1 MADKKISALDAVTTT
16 VAADLAH
23 VITNVAVTPVNKK
36 ITVGNLFS
44 LANVETLVAADYAA
58 VTVSTSTQALDGK
71 RLFLCTG
78 TGSAACVATMT
89 AGDYIGQMIT
99 IVLVAT
105 APTSFKV
112 TPANFLDHTGGSN
125 TKILIP
131 AVGSNATL
139 FWTGSNWI
147 VTSLVGN
154 AVTGT

>member
-16 VAADLAH
+16 IAADIAH
-23 VITNVAVTPVNKK
+23 VVTAVATTPVNKK

-44 LANVETLVAADYAA
+44 LANVETLVAADYGA

-78 TGSAACVATMT
+78 TASQACVATMT
-89 AGDYIGQMIT
+89 AGDYIGQIIT

-112 TPANFLDHTGGSN
+112 TPATMLDHTGGSN
-125 TKILIP
+125 TAINLP
-131 AVGSNATL
+131 TVGDCATL
-139 FWTGSNWI
+139 LYTGSNWI
-147 VTSLVGN
+147 ITSLVGG
-154 AVTGT
+154 AVTST

>member
-1 MADKKISALDAVTTT
+1 MADKKISALTAASSA

-23 VITNVAVTPVNKK
+23 IITDVGTTPVNKK
-36 ITVGNLFS
+36 ITVENLFS

-78 TGSAACVATMT
+78 TGSALCVATMT
-89 AGDYIGQMIT
+89 AGDYIGQQIT

-112 TPANFLDHTGGSN
+112 TPASMLDHSGGSN
-125 TKILIP
+125 TKVNIP
-131 AVGSNATL
+131 TVGSNASFL
-139 FWTGSNWI
+139 WSGSNWI
-147 VTSLVGN
+147 ITSLVGG
-154 AVTGT
+154 AVTST

>member
-16 VAADLAH
+16 IAADLAH
-23 VITNVAVTPVNKK
+23 VITAVATTPVNKK
-36 ITVGNLFS
+36 ITIGNLFS

-89 AGDYIGQMIT
+89 AGDYIGQIIT

-105 APTSFKV
+105 PPTSFKV
-112 TPANFLDHTGGSN
+112 TPVTMLDHTGGSN
-125 TKILIP
+125 TAINLP
-131 AVGSNATL
+131 TVGDCATL
-139 FWTGSNWI
+139 LYTGSNWI
-147 VTSLVGN
+147 ITSLVGG
-154 AVTGT
+154 AVTTT

>member
-1 MADKKISALDAVTTT
+1 MADKKISALTAASSA

-23 VITNVAVTPVNKK
+23 IITDVGTTPVNKK
-36 ITVGNLFS
+36 ITIANLFTPT
-44 LANVETLVAADYAA
+44 NVETLVAADYAA

-89 AGDYIGQMIT
+89 AGDYIGQIIT

-112 TPANFLDHTGGSN
+112 TPANFLDHSGGSN
-125 TKILIP
+125 TKVNIP
-131 AVGSNATL
+131 AVGSNATF

-154 AVTGT
+154 AATST

>member
-1 MADKKISALDAVTTT
+1 MADKKISALTATTT
-16 VAADLAH
+16 SVAADFAH
-23 VITNVAVTPVNKK
+23 IIQDTGTTPVNKK

-89 AGDYIGQMIT
+89 AGDYIGQIIT

-125 TKILIP
+125 TKISIP

-154 AVTGT
+154 AVTST

>member
-1 MADKKISALDAVTTT
+1 MADKKISALTAATSA

-23 VITNVAVTPVNKK
+23 IITDVATTPVNKK

-89 AGDYIGQMIT
+89 AGDYIGQIIT
-99 IVLVAT
+99 VVLVAT
-105 APTSFKV
+105 APTSFKI
-112 TPANFLDHTGGSN
+112 TPASFLDHSGGSN
-125 TKILIP
+125 TKVNIP
-131 AVGSNATL
+131 TVGSNATF

-147 VTSLVGN
+147 VTSLVGG
-154 AVTGT
+154 AVTST

>member
-1 MADKKISALDAVTTT
+1 MADMKISALDAVTSV

-23 VITNVAVTPVNKK
+23 VVTSVSTVPVNKK

-78 TGSAACVATMT
+78 TSSQACVATMT
-89 AGDYIGQMIT
+89 AGDYIGQIIT

-105 APTSFKV
+105 APTSFKI
-112 TPANFLDHTGGSN
+112 TPATMLDHSGGSN
-125 TKILIP
+125 TKINIP
-131 AVGSNATL
+131 TVGSSATL
-139 FWTGSNWI
+139 FYTGSNWI
-147 VTSLVGN
+147 ITSLVGG
-154 AVTGT
+154 AVTST

>member
-1 MADKKISALDAVTTT
+1 MADKKISALTAASSA
-16 VAADLAH
+16 VAADFAH
-23 VITNVAVTPVNKK
+23 IITDTGTTPVNKK
-36 ITVGNLFS
+36 ITIENLFS

-89 AGDYIGQMIT
+89 AGDYVGQQIT

-112 TPANFLDHTGGSN
+112 TPANMLDHSGGSN
-125 TKILIP
+125 TKVNIP
-131 AVGSNATL
+131 TVGSNASFL
-139 FWTGSNWI
+139 WSGSNWI
-147 VTSLVGN
+147 ITSLVGG
-154 AVTGT
+154 AVTST

>member
-1 MADKKISALDAVTTT
+1 MADKKISALTAASSA

-23 VITNVAVTPVNKK
+23 IITDVGTTPVNKK
-36 ITVGNLFS
+36 ITVENLFS

-78 TGSAACVATMT
+78 TGSALCVATMT
-89 AGDYIGQMIT
+89 AGDYVGQQIT

-112 TPANFLDHTGGSN
+112 TPASMLDHSGGSN
-125 TKILIP
+125 TKVNIP
-131 AVGSNATL
+131 TVGSNASFL
-139 FWTGSNWI
+139 WSGSNWI
-147 VTSLVGN
+147 ITSLVGG
-154 AVTGT
+154 AVTST

>member
-1 MADKKISALDAVTTT
+1 MADKKFSALTAASSA

-23 VITNVAVTPVNKK
+23 IITDVGTTPVNKK
-36 ITVGNLFS
+36 ITVENLFS

-78 TGSAACVATMT
+78 TGSALCVATMT
-89 AGDYIGQMIT
+89 AGDYIGQQIT

-112 TPANFLDHTGGSN
+112 TPASMLDHSGGSN
-125 TKILIP
+125 TKVNIP
-131 AVGSNATL
+131 TVGSNASFL
-139 FWTGSNWI
+139 WSGSNWI
-147 VTSLVGN
+147 ITSLVGG
-154 AVTGT
+154 AVTST